1 MVYFGPL
8 QTAHI
13 RFQSRPEV
21 DTAAKVSLSG
31 SGRVDMVEC
40 THAGETMCA
49 YHLSGW
55 TSGEGPAAADGGGT
69 RGGGEGWWGGGGN
82 VNSHRHVSK
91 VDFKK
96 IEVVVVAVGHG
107 CAASWRPQSG
117 PLVCIRLSPVVTPV
131 PSARSAV
138 DVGWEAG
145 RWWVTL
151 ISLQG
156 PCSL

>member
-1 MVYFGPL
+1 MYACGRDHVC
-8 QTAHI
+8 
-13 RFQSRPEV
+13 
-21 DTAAKVSLSG
+21 VSLVWVDLG
-31 SGRVDMVEC
+31 GR
-40 THAGETMCA
+40 AGCG
-49 YHLSGW
+49 GW
-55 TSGEGPAAADGGGT
+55 GREGEEGGGG
-69 RGGGEGWWGGGGN
+69 RGN

-151 ISLQG
+151 ISLVYK
-156 PCSL
+156 